1 MVQTKEKEI
10 DSLISLGKVEF
21 PDELLAID
29 MVENK
34 MGLNWKEPKEV
45 RAAMNREVRHT
56 PQRNPTTQIWQ
67 GNEFP
72 ICKAFWETTLSKDL
86 WFSGSISLFF
96 PSQRFFLSFFL
107 YSKSFPHRP
116 FSSSTVLLLTSNNT
130 DSWLIHT

>member
-72 ICKAFWETTLSKDL
+72 ICKAFWETTLSKDF
-86 WFSGSISLFF
+86 WFSGSISLFC
-96 PSQRFFLSFFL
+96 SQ
-107 YSKSFPHRP
+107 YY
-116 FSSSTVLLLTSNNT
+116 
-130 DSWLIHT
+130 